1 MSLSNQDIQRIAK
14 LAALKLSDEEAQQYE
29 ADINSLLTIFSSLK
43 SIDTEG
49 IEPLAH
55 PLSLLEEVQLRL
67 RDDVV
72 SEADGVEQREALM
85 SNAPASTE
93 GVFLVPKV
101 IE

>member
-49 IEPLAH
+49 VEPLAH

>member
-49 IEPLAH
+49 VEPLAH

-67 RDDVV
+67 RDDVI